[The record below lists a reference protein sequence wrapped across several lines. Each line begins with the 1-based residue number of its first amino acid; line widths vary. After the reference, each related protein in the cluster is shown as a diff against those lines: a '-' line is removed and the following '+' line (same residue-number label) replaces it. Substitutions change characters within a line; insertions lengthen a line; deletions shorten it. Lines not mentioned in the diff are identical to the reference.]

1 MSQCCENNSKIVW
14 RIEIPWLTTL
24 RSSVIGFFC
33 GFTPVLS
40 NIMSSN
46 VAYSIEKFL
55 LGNNYRRDG
64 DVRALVASESANNA
78 GNIGCLIPLLAFGIP
93 IVASE
98 AVLFE
103 ITNTKGLIYS
113 LDWVLQNF
121 HWIAGTFLV
130 ANVIGFLCS
139 WPLARMLSK
148 IVSLFSNYFKWT
160 IIVLLV
166 LICFWAG
173 WREAQAMYYMIL
185 AAIFLPIGLLLRKFD
200 LLPLVVIFMLST
212 LIENNAVIVW
222 NLYTG

>member
-1 MSQCCENNSKIVW
+1 
-14 RIEIPWLTTL
+14 
-24 RSSVIGFFC
+24 
-33 GFTPVLS
+33 
-40 NIMSSN
+40 MSSN

-55 LGNNYRRDG
+55 LGANYRRDG

-121 HWIAGTFLV
+121 HWIVGTFIV
-130 ANVIGFLCS
+130 ANLIGFLFS
-139 WPLARMLSK
+139 WPLASILSR
-148 IVSLFSNYFKWT
+148 IVSLFSNYFKWV
-160 IIVLLV
+160 IMILLV

-173 WREAQAMYYMIL
+173 WREAQAMYYVIL
-185 AAIFLPIGLLLRKFD
+185 IAIFLPIGLLLRKFD
-200 LLPLVVIFMLST
+200 LLPLVIMFMLSP
-212 LIENNAVIVW
+212 LIENNSIIVW
-222 NLYTG
+222 NLYAR